1 VLQKTWLRG
10 RPLKFAN
17 LYHMAKLAVYP
28 GSFDP
33 VTLGHLDIVA
43 RAAKLFDELEVLVVH
58 NPEKTSKLSLETR
71 ISLIEDSLE
80 EVDVDTS
87 NIRVSSLTSGLLVE
101 HCRKVSAQV
110 LIKGFRNNVDLD
122 YELPMA
128 KVNRDLSG
136 IETVFIAADPQFGLV
151 ASSLVRQ
158 VAELGGPVE
167 NYVTQAVAKV
177 LRDGK

>member
-1 VLQKTWLRG
+1 M
-10 RPLKFAN
+10 P
-17 LYHMAKLAVYP
+17 KLAVYP

-33 VTLGHLDIVA
+33 ITLGHVDIIA
-43 RAAKLFDELEVLVVH
+43 RASLVFDELEVLVVH
-58 NPEKTSKLSLETR
+58 NPEKAPRFSSSERVELIKASLAEAN
-71 ISLIEDSLE
+71 IS
-80 EVDVDTS
+80 VA
-87 NIRVSSLTSGLLVE
+87 NIRVTELTSGLLVDYL
-101 HCRKVSAQV
+101 KDVNAKV
-110 LIKGFRNNVDLD
+110 LIKGFRSNVDLD

-167 NYVTQAVAKV
+167 NYVSKAVAKA
-177 LRDGK
+177 LAKK